1 MRLDAKK
8 DDQVISTTRLYEVPL
23 SYNKKV
29 KEIEKQDRQ

>member
-1 MRLDAKK
+1 MRLDVEK
-8 DDQVISTTRLYEVPL
+8 DDQVISTTRLYEVAL